1 MDGCKDSSMD
11 GGKEKSIAAAAAVGA
26 APVERKDMKG
36 KRAGEI
42 KNNNDPRCFLCHL
55 FSFHSSIH
63 LSAAAMAATGGKA
76 RQGKKEVLDGGKND
90 VRYYFLSHLLF
101 FPSCLFFP
109 QTRRRQRQRQ
119 RYFSLFLHPSN
130 YPYIHPSIHPS
141 AALAG
146 AAGINNI
153 GGRRRKV
160 SK

>member
-1 MDGCKDSSMD
+1 MLD
-11 GGKEKSIAAAAAVGA
+11 GGKNNVRYYFLYYVLSLFMSFLSTDAAAAAA
-26 APVERKDMKG
+26 AAM
-36 KRAGEI
+36 
-42 KNNNDPRCFLCHL
+42 L

-63 LSAAAMAATGGKA
+63 LSAVAMAATGGKA

-90 VRYYFLSHLLF
+90 VRYFFLSHLLF

-160 SK
+160 SKCLVSSSGQLRG